1 MCYQSHQLFD
11 WDSFELNGK
20 FKLKTKAHI
29 SDHLSSRGRP
39 EIYPTTEIQC
49 GQIGRFNRL
58 WATFRSLWQQ
68 LNCPNLPYSCA
79 IFVKVSK
86 SLIFL
91 VKSFLGNFYRHLA
104 TFYWSH
110 WSCITWIMHLLPD
123 YRWMR
128 ARRLERLPAPISSSR
143 RPSWCSPSGAAS
155 R

>member
-110 WSCITWIMHLLPD
+110 WSEPENVNILRKRMYLPTTVWRVPSLTGLNSTKQINMLLF
-123 YRWMR
+123 
-128 ARRLERLPAPISSSR
+128 I
-143 RPSWCSPSGAAS
+143 CT
-155 R
+155 